1 MTGDLQTIREVAL
14 RTALKAGAIPMAHFR
29 APLEVHAKADE
40 SPVTVADR
48 ETEALIR
55 AELLAA
61 FPGHGLFGEEYG
73 IEGRLDGPTWIV
85 DPIDGTRSFIMGH
98 PLFGML
104 IGFLDGG
111 VPQLGLVR
119 MPALDEM
126 FIGLRGIGAT
136 RNGAPIRCRATTRLS
151 DALVFVNEAER
162 ILAAE
167 PALFAR
173 LCRAGHTRRMAYD
186 CYPHAMVAAG
196 LVDAVVDF
204 GLEPY
209 DYLPLVA
216 LIDAAGGVMT
226 DWQGQALDLGS
237 DGRVV
242 TAATP
247 ELHAEL
253 LTLLAGG

>member
-1 MTGDLQTIREVAL
+1 MTGDLQTLREVAL

-55 AELLAA
+55 DEIAAA
-61 FPGHGLFGEEYG
+61 FPGHAIFGEEYG
-73 IEGRLDGPTWIV
+73 IEGRLDGPTWII
-85 DPIDGTRSFIMGH
+85 DPIDGTRSFITGH

-119 MPALDEM
+119 MPALDET
-126 FIGLRGIGAT
+126 FVGLRGGGAT
-136 RNGAPIRCRATTRLS
+136 CNGVPIRCRQTRALS
-151 DALVFVNEAER
+151 EALVYVNEPERMAE
-162 ILAAE
+162 AD
-167 PALFAR
+167 PDLFAR
-173 LCRAGHTRRMAYD
+173 LCRVGHTRRMAYD

-196 LVDAVVDF
+196 RIDVVVDR

-216 LIDAAGGVMT
+216 LVEAAGGVIT
-226 DWQGQALDLGS
+226 DWTGRALTLQS

-242 TAATP
+242 TAANP
-247 ELHAEL
+247 DVHAEM
-253 LTLLAGG
+253 LAFLNRG